1 MHGAGIAFVFPIEVH
16 VVGDVDLIFLVVII
30 LSIFNAFR
38 MDRILNLVHSL
49 RLPKLHLLDFSW
61 LVLVLGSFKAPVVST
76 SKVLIYEI
84 SIRRHGE
91 EVVFSPGASNGFSP
105 GASNDTICLFDFLLM
120 ELKLA
125 IMLFFLKAAQ
135 GVVVAAPLVIFMG
148 VKGDPL
154 VAPPAFPQA
163 VLALLLVDLHF
174 CLGPSVLAVGK
185 PAVDGEAHGI
195 DGLLGHQAADPGM
208 KN

>member
-1 MHGAGIAFVFPIEVH
+1 MHGAGKAFVFPIEVH

-38 MDRILNLVHSL
+38 MDRISNLVHSF
-49 RLPKLHLLDFSW
+49 RMPKLHLLDFSW
-61 LVLVLGSFKAPVVST
+61 LVLVLGSFKSPAVSA

-84 SIRRHGE
+84 GIRIRGE
-91 EVVFSPGASNGFSP
+91 EVEFSPGASNGFSP
-105 GASNDTICLFDFLLM
+105 GASNDTICLFDLLLM

-125 IMLFFLKAAQ
+125 IMLFFLEAAQ
-135 GVVVAAPLVIFMG
+135 GIVVAAPLVIFMG

-154 VAPPAFPQA
+154 LAPPAFPQA
-163 VLALLLVDLHF
+163 VLALLIVDLHF
-174 CLGPSVLAVGK
+174 RLGCGVLTVGE
-185 PAVDGEAHGI
+185 PAADGEFKGVN
-195 DGLLGHQAADPGM
+195 GLFSHQAADSGM